1 MATHKDKADFVG
13 YATKNDVRCTDGR
26 IIRHDAFKDNDGAQ
40 VPLVWMHDHKNPD
53 NVLGHVILHNQDDG
67 VICEGYLNDT
77 DRANNVRK
85 QLVHGDYSSL
95 SIFANHLKQR
105 GSDVVHGLIKEV
117 SLVLAG
123 ANPEASI
130 MNVAIAHSD
139 GEDEIIDDTA
149 VIYFGDDN
157 AFLEHADDIKDK
169 ASKTSKEDSTKEEV
183 KDKDMAD
190 KTDDSEETVADV
202 LATLTPK
209 QTDVVHALIGMA
221 LSEGSGDNADEED
234 AGDTAE
240 HSDFEDEDDDD
251 DDENNIVI
259 LKHNAF
265 GDKEGDSLKHNAFE
279 ANGPV
284 KSTID
289 MKERNELFHS
299 AFIAAQRGSF
309 QGRFMEAL
317 SDEVHQNSDST
328 LAHAFDTADSILS
341 ESPSY
346 GGKTDRTGAVT
357 GDPTGVNKYGFG
369 SYSSLKLLF
378 PDAKLVGG
386 IQAMDSDESWVQS
399 ILDGVSKT
407 AFSRIKTISYDLGDD
422 LTAADEDKVRAR
434 GYLTGNMKFEQW
446 YDLKQRETTPTTI
459 YVKQKLDN
467 DDLADLADNFDIIP
481 FLWSNMRIKLNQ
493 EIARSVLLGDGRES
507 TSKDKVNPTHI
518 RPIVA
523 ENEAYRMSLAIDA
536 LPAATA
542 TDDDK
547 TQWLNH
553 FIDEITV
560 KTSDMRGTGTPSMYV
575 GRKTILRILTARDK
589 IGHRLYPNLTDLASA
604 IGVKEIIPV
613 DQLDGFVR
621 KDFDGNT
628 DSAKKDTPIF
638 GVVVNMADY
647 NVGTDKRGQ
656 ITNYNQFDID
666 FNQYK
671 YLMEGRMSGALT
683 RLKGA
688 LTIELPKA

>member
-1 MATHKDKADFVG
+1 MATDKGKADFIG

-53 NVLGHVILHNQDDG
+53 NVLGHVVLHNKDDG

-139 GEDEIIDDTA
+139 GEDEIIDDAA
-149 VIYFGDDN
+149 VIYSGDDN

-169 ASKTSKEDSTKEEV
+169 ASKTSKEASTKEEV

-190 KTDDSEETVADV
+190 NTDDSDETVADV
-202 LATLTPK
+202 LDTLTPK
-209 QTDVVHALIGMA
+209 QKNVVNALIGMA
-221 LSEGSGDNADEED
+221 LSEGDGDDADEED
-234 AGDTAE
+234 DSDTAE
-240 HSDFEDEDDDD
+240 HSDFEDDED
-251 DDENNIVI
+251 NIVI

-265 GDKEGDSLKHNAFE
+265 GDQEGDSLKHNAFE

-284 KSTID
+284 ASTID

-299 AFIAAQRGSF
+299 AFIAAKRGSF
-309 QGRFMEAL
+309 QGHFMEAL
-317 SDEVHQNSDST
+317 SDEVRQNSDST
-328 LAHAFDTADSILS
+328 LAHAFDTADKVIA
-341 ESPSY
+341 ESPSF
-346 GGKTDRTGAVT
+346 GVKTDRTGAVT
-357 GDPTGVNKYGFG
+357 GDPTGINNYGFG
-369 SYSSLKLLF
+369 SYNSLKLLF
-378 PDAKLVGG
+378 PDSKLVGG
-386 IQAMDSDESWVQS
+386 IQAMDSDESWVKS

-422 LTAADEDKVRAR
+422 LTAKDESKVRAR

-493 EIARSVLLGDGRES
+493 EIARSILIGDGREN
-507 TSKDKVNPTHI
+507 TSQDKINPTHI

-523 ENEAYRMSLAIDA
+523 ENEAYRLSLKIDA
-536 LPAATA
+536 LPTATA
-542 TDDDK
+542 TDDVK
-547 TQWLNH
+547 SQWLNH
-553 FIDEITV
+553 FIDEFTV
-560 KTSDMRGTGTPSMYV
+560 KTSDMRGTGTPSLYV

-604 IGVKEIIPV
+604 IGVNAIIPV

-628 DSAKKDTPIF
+628 DPLKKDIPIF
-638 GVVVNMADY
+638 GIVVNLADY
-647 NVGTDKRGQ
+647 NVGTDKGGQ
-656 ITNYNQFDID
+656 ITNFNQFDID

-683 RLKGA
+683 HLKGA
-688 LTIELPKA
+688 MTIELPKA

>member
-1 MATHKDKADFVG
+1 MATHKDKADFIG

-139 GEDEIIDDTA
+139 GEDEIVDDAA
-149 VIYFGDDN
+149 VIYSGDDN
-157 AFLEHADDIKDK
+157 AFLEHADDIKNK

-202 LATLTPK
+202 LDTLNPK
-209 QTDVVHALIGMA
+209 QKDVVYGLIGMA
-221 LSEGSGDNADEED
+221 LSGDDGSDEDDEDDDSNA
-234 AGDTAE
+234 AK
-240 HSDFEDEDDDD
+240 HSDFEDDD
-251 DDENNIVI
+251 NIVI

-265 GDKEGDSLKHNAFE
+265 GDEEGDSLKHNAFE

-299 AFIAAQRGSF
+299 AFIAAKRGSF

-317 SDEVHQNSDST
+317 ADEVEQNSDST
-328 LAHAFDTADSILS
+328 LAHAFDSADSIIA
-341 ESPSY
+341 EKPSF
-346 GGKTDRTGAVT
+346 GTKTDRTGAVT
-357 GDPTGVNKYGFG
+357 GDPTGVNKYGVG

-378 PDAKLVGG
+378 PEAKLVGG

-399 ILDGVSKT
+399 ILEGVSKT

-422 LTAADEDKVRAR
+422 LTKSDAEKVRAR

-467 DDLADLADNFDIIP
+467 DDLSDLADNFDIIP
-481 FLWSNMRIKLNQ
+481 FLWSNMRIKMNQ
-493 EIARSVLLGDGRES
+493 EIARSILIGDGRDN
-507 TSKDKVNPTHI
+507 TSKDKINPTHI
-518 RPIVA
+518 RPIVSD
-523 ENEAYRMSLAIDA
+523 NEAYRLSLKIDA
-536 LPAATA
+536 LPAVTA

-547 TQWLNH
+547 TKWLNH
-553 FIDEITV
+553 FIDEFTV
-560 KTSDMRGTGTPSMYV
+560 KTSDMRGTGSPSLYV

-604 IGVKEIIPV
+604 IGVKDIIPV

-621 KDFDGNT
+621 KDFDGNV
-628 DSAKKDTPIF
+628 DPLKQDIPIF
-638 GVVVNMADY
+638 GVVVNLTDY

-671 YLMEGRMSGALT
+671 YLMEGRMSGALA

-688 LTIELPKA
+688 MTIELPKA